1 MFHADIKVWD
11 SAKLGL
17 QQGARNTEHLVKS
30 EFPRNNIYLLLGEG
44 TVGERVVGWLLVWFV
59 VGEASVLKS
68 GWGGPGSEHISAALS
83 RVPAEHRRG

>member
-11 SAKLGL
+11 SAKLDL

-44 TVGERVVGWLLVWFV
+44 TVGERVFGWLVCCWGGFSAEIRVGWTWV
-59 VGEASVLKS
+59 
-68 GWGGPGSEHISAALS
+68 
-83 RVPAEHRRG
+83 